1 MMAPLQPLL
10 HGVNKPCQIFEPRLL
25 ELTVTNAIFATLQQR
40 SRRLLVNIVVSLP
53 YQLWSKRWQP
63 EADKQA
69 NNLSTRQRSYF
80 DPINCWTKRW
90 RPAVENRV
98 KA

>member
-1 MMAPLQPLL
+1 MPTTVKTYSALETMNSYS
-10 HGVNKPCQIFEPRLL
+10 GTRLS
-25 ELTVTNAIFATLQQR
+25 I
-40 SRRLLVNIVVSLP
+40 
-53 YQLWSKRWQP
+53 
-63 EADKQA
+63 